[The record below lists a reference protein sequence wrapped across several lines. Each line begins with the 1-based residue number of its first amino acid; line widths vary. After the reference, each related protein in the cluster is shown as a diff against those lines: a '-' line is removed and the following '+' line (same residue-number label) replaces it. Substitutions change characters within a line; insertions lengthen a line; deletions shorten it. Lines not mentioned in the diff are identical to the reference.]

1 MELHVPADKRQGCYH
16 HLASHSAINTQV
28 TAVNVNSHSL
38 KIKQSESKEFDTS
51 GPVSR
56 FGTLITLLSL
66 WALRFSADFFFF
78 VVVVMS
84 PIREHWLRFSHLI
97 LCRAIT

>member
-1 MELHVPADKRQGCYH
+1 MQLRVPAGKRQGYYH

-28 TAVNVNSHSL
+28 TAVKQNVNSHSL
-38 KIKQSESKEFDTS
+38 KVKQSESKEFDTS

-66 WALRFSADFFFF
+66 WAVRVFFF
-78 VVVVMS
+78 
-84 PIREHWLRFSHLI
+84 
-97 LCRAIT
+97 CRGNVPHKGALA